1 VVRPVAVT
9 LCLTGLIAISSSG
22 CATFGRRSREA
33 EAAAACRELSQQGAA
48 AIQAGQWEQAET
60 LLRQGL
66 ETSPDNVEIRRQLA
80 EALWHRGS
88 ANEAM
93 SHIAAAARLEPNS
106 APLAV
111 RAGEMALA
119 SGAYDAALDRA
130 EDALRL
136 DPRLASAWALRGRTF
151 QKLKNSDRALADLQ
165 RSLVFDPDN
174 TETLMELANLYRS
187 IGEPARCLTTLHHLS
202 DTYSLGGEPQ
212 EVLMLEGLT
221 LMDLKRPY
229 EAAEVLLAA
238 SQRGLPNA
246 DVLYHLAEAQSDA
259 GKYADATNSAQQ
271 ALAID
276 STHQASL
283 ELLTQLE
290 ARASAFEQRH
300 R

>member
-1 VVRPVAVT
+1 
-9 LCLTGLIAISSSG
+9 
-22 CATFGRRSREA
+22 
-33 EAAAACRELSQQGAA
+33 LSQQSAA
-48 AIQAGQWEQAET
+48 AIQAGQWERAET

-66 ETSPDNVEIRRQLA
+66 ETSPDNAEIRHQLA

-93 SHIAAAARLEPNS
+93 SHIAAAARLEPAS
-106 APLAV
+106 GPLAV

-119 SGAYDAALDRA
+119 SGAYESALDRA
-130 EDALRL
+130 EDAIRL
-136 DPRLASAWALRGRTF
+136 DPRLASAWALRGRAF

-174 TETLMELANLYRS
+174 SATLLEVATIYRS
-187 IGEPARCLTTLHHLS
+187 LGEPARCLTTLHHLN
-202 DTYSLGGEPQ
+202 DTYSLGDEPQ
-212 EVLMLEGLT
+212 EALMLEGLT
-221 LMDLKRPY
+221 LMDLKRPH

-238 SQRGLPNA
+238 THRGPANA
-246 DVLYHLAEAQSDA
+246 DVLFHLAQAQSAA
-259 GKYADATNSAQQ
+259 GQYTDATSTAQQ